1 MKRFDIDRICLILE
15 NKYSLPEIPP
25 YALLKGF
32 HNRYRNRR
40 DSCTVISLA
49 FQQSLPSERI
59 IISFFPET
67 PHPSTRKDARKIKT
81 VVQQVKLLFKPVEA
95 SVGR

>member
-1 MKRFDIDRICLILE
+1 MVNGLNMKRFDRLDRICLTLE
-15 NKYSLPEIPP
+15 NKYSVTEIPP
-25 YALLKGF
+25 YALLNGF

-59 IISFFPET
+59 IISFFPLET

-81 VVQQVKLLFKPVEA
+81 VA
-95 SVGR
+95 